1 MKGKAIIGQS
11 GGPTSVINASLVGA
25 VEAARAASDITGI
38 CGMRFAIEGFLQDIL
53 VDLGAQSPATLRK
66 LKATPSSGLGSSR
79 HKLKEEELPRVLDLL
94 RKHDIRYF
102 FLIGGN
108 DTMDTIHRVEAYCRR
123 EGYELR
129 GVGIPKTVD
138 NDLHG
143 TDHTPGYGSAAT
155 YVARSVAQAGLLA
168 RDMQKV
174 DKFVV
179 FQTVGRDAGWLAASA
194 ALAKKDES
202 EAPHLIYAPE
212 KPFDRDRC
220 LADVENCIGRYGF
233 CSIVC
238 GEGTKYA
245 DGTPVSATTAQD
257 GFANIE
263 FGAMGGG
270 SAAMRIHRMI
280 SDALKARGEFQVPE
294 SLQMC
299 ASDRVSPLDVAE
311 AYACGREAVRLA
323 VKGVTGVM
331 VALVR
336 PAGKYRTTL
345 GTAPLAEVAARA
357 KPMPQDFM
365 NAEGNFPTRA
375 FLDYARPLVGELGD
389 FATLRMAAPEKQ
401 GRGPRESGRTVA
413 RGSRRTEKR
422 KSR

>member
-38 CGMRFAIEGFLQDIL
+38 YGMRFAIEGFLQDLL
-53 VDLGAQSPATLRK
+53 VDLGAQPAATLRK
-66 LKATPSSGLGSSR
+66 LKATPSSALGSSR
-79 HKLKEEELPRVLDLL
+79 HKLKEDELPRVLDLL
-94 RKHDIRYF
+94 KKHDIRYF

-108 DTMDTIHRVEAYCRR
+108 DTMDTIHRVEAHCRR

-138 NDLHG
+138 NDLYG

-174 DKFVV
+174 DRFVV
-179 FQTVGRDAGWLAASA
+179 FQTVGRDAGWLAAAA
-194 ALAKKDES
+194 ALAKNDES
-202 EAPHLIYAPE
+202 EAPHLIYTPE
-212 KPFDRDRC
+212 KPFYRKRC
-220 LADVENCIGRYGF
+220 LADVENCISRYGF

-245 DGTPVSATTAQD
+245 DGTPVSATTVQD
-257 GFANIE
+257 GFANVE

-280 SDALKARGEFQVPE
+280 SDALKVRGEFQVPE

-323 VKGVTGVM
+323 VKGTTGVM
-331 VALVR
+331 VALMR
-336 PAGKYRTTL
+336 PAGKYRTKL
-345 GTAPLAEVAARA
+345 GTAPLSEVATRT

-365 NAEGNFPTRA
+365 NAAGNFPTPA
-375 FLDYARPLVGELGD
+375 FLDYARPLVGEVGD
-389 FATLRMAAPEKQ
+389 FATLQ
-401 GRGPRESGRTVA
+401 WNRESAKTR
-413 RGSRRTEKR
+413 KR
-422 KSR
+422 KY

>member
-1 MKGKAIIGQS
+1 
-11 GGPTSVINASLVGA
+11 
-25 VEAARAASDITGI
+25 
-38 CGMRFAIEGFLQDIL
+38 MRFAIEGFLQDHL
-53 VDLGAQSPATLRK
+53 VDLGAQSAATLRK
-66 LKATPSSGLGSSR
+66 LKATPSSALGSSR
-79 HKLKEEELPRVLDLL
+79 HKLKEDELPRILDLL
-94 RKHDIRYF
+94 KKHDIRYF

-108 DTMDTIHRVEAYCRR
+108 DTMDTIHRVEAHCRR

-138 NDLHG
+138 NDLYG

-179 FQTVGRDAGWLAASA
+179 FQTVGRDAGWLAAAA

-202 EAPHLIYAPE
+202 EAPHLIYMPE
-212 KPFDRDRC
+212 KPFDRERC
-220 LADVENCIGRYGF
+220 LADVENCISRYGF

-245 DGTPVSATTAQD
+245 DGTPVSATTVQD
-257 GFANIE
+257 GFANVE

-280 SDALKARGEFQVPE
+280 SDALKVRGEFQVPE

-323 VKGVTGVM
+323 VKGTTGVM

-336 PAGKYRTTL
+336 PAGKYRTKL
-345 GTAPLAEVAARA
+345 GTAPLSEVADAGQADAAGFHERA
-357 KPMPQDFM
+357 KATSRRRPFST
-365 NAEGNFPTRA
+365 TRA
-375 FLDYARPLVGELGD
+375 RSS
-389 FATLRMAAPEKQ
+389 ATWATSQRFN
-401 GRGPRESGRTVA
+401 GPRKRENAKEEILMTDLPKRFSRFRVFFVKSEEGAADESR
-413 RGSRRTEKR
+413 E
-422 KSR
+422 